1 MKKLIAIVALLSVF
15 GSLGAATGTKPPEAQ
30 SAKPHSI
37 VGKWQW
43 TIEEKQCTETYEY
56 RADGSLSV
64 TSGDEV
70 AEATYDISPQPDSN
84 GFFLLNGTPG
94 TSNGEQDC
102 TDRPAG
108 SKQPAFSVY
117 VVFHPTE
124 PLLLICENPNMDRCL
139 GPMRRVND

>member
-1 MKKLIAIVALLSVF
+1 MKKSVAIAMLLSVF
-15 GSLGAATGTKPPEAQ
+15 GSLEAATGGKPAQ
-30 SAKPHSI
+30 AQPAKPHSI

-43 TIEEKQCTETYEY
+43 TLEEKQCTETYEY

-70 AEATYDISPQPDSN
+70 AEATYDISSLPDSN
-84 GFFLLNGTPG
+84 GFYLLNGTPG
-94 TSNGEQDC
+94 TSNGEKDC

-117 VVFHPTE
+117 VVFHPSE
-124 PLLLICENPNMDRCL
+124 PLLLICESPNMDRCL
-139 GPMRRVND
+139 GPMRRVTD

>member
-1 MKKLIAIVALLSVF
+1 MSKAFIVILLLS
-15 GSLGAATGTKPPEAQ
+15 GAGLLGAATGSKPSEAQ
-30 SAKPHSI
+30 SAKPGSI
-37 VGKWQW
+37 LGKWQW
-43 TIEEKQCTETYEY
+43 TIEKTQCTETYEY

-64 TSGDEV
+64 TSGEEV
-70 AEATYDISPQPDSN
+70 AEVTYDISPQPDSN

-108 SKQPAFSVY
+108 VQQPAFSVY

-124 PLLLICENPNMDRCL
+124 PLMLICESPNVERCL
-139 GPMRRVND
+139 GPLRRVKD

>member
-1 MKKLIAIVALLSVF
+1 MSKAFLVVLLFSVF
-15 GSLGAATGTKPPEAQ
+15 GSLGAATGGAPAEA
-30 SAKPHSI
+30 HSI

-43 TIEEKQCTETYEY
+43 TSDKMKCTETYEY

-70 AEATYDISPQPDSN
+70 AEVTYDISSRPDSN

-94 TSNGEQDC
+94 TSNGEKDC

-108 SKQPAFSVY
+108 TEQPAFSVY
-117 VVFHPTE
+117 VIFHASEPFHLVCESPTVE
-124 PLLLICENPNMDRCL
+124 RCFGPL
-139 GPMRRVND
+139 RRVPE